1 MKNWRTVDPSA
12 NIHLSDR
19 ALLSD
24 AELGDDRTVTFD
36 IDAGQVVEKATAA
49 TSSWIPENRK
59 MERMPT
65 RSLIKP
71 PRSEPSTFATPKDVS
86 VRSVWAELESSGA
99 TILPI

>member
-24 AELGDDRTVTFD
+24 AELGDDRTVAFD

-49 TSSWIPENRK
+49 TNHHQK
-59 MERMPT
+59 
-65 RSLIKP
+65 
-71 PRSEPSTFATPKDVS
+71 ATTGVMITL
-86 VRSVWAELESSGA
+86 VGLEMFGQVIDA
-99 TILPI
+99 FGQKGDLDFR